1 MAQHPLHAGPPFLP
15 PPPGDRLLF
24 NQAARIDLGHGHI
37 GLRLSTVT
45 SQLHLISIIWDFDET
60 IHQVLFPSL
69 PQQGQLGPPSP
80 TEDANYLNLLEEAAK
95 PSFLIVPFQS
105 PTRKALPSTTC
116 ADLLFNAAQEA
127 LPGEYIY
134 GVEGRIFEIAL
145 AVQQGKYP
153 SP

>member
-1 MAQHPLHAGPPFLP
+1 MHAGPPFLP

-24 NQAARIDLGHGHI
+24 NQAVRIDLGHGHI

-45 SQLHLISIIWDFDET
+45 SRPHLISIFWDFDET
-60 IHQVLFPSL
+60 VHQVLFPPP
-69 PQQGQLGPPSP
+69 PQHDQLGPPSP
-80 TEDANYLNLLEEAAK
+80 TEDANHLDMQEEAAK
-95 PSFLIVPFQS
+95 PSYLIVPFQS
-105 PTRKALPSTTC
+105 PTRKPLPSATC

-127 LPGEYIY
+127 LPGEFIY